1 MRIELTSEDDA
12 QVPLSPVI
20 DCVFLLLIFFLVTT
34 MLKFKEKQIPITLPD
49 PTTSLSEDANS
60 DIYVIGVDE
69 KGQYFKV
76 AGANRNGSRKWE
88 RLDDL
93 AGFLKKLGKIR
104 GKDRPLQFAADRDTP
119 FQTVI
124 KALDI
129 AQLQQYTNV
138 EVKTRNPAK

>member
-12 QVPLSPVI
+12 QVPLSPLI

-60 DIYVIGVDE
+60 DVYVIGIDE

-88 RLDDL
+88 KLDDL
-93 AGFLKKLGKIR
+93 AAFLNELGKIR
-104 GKDRPLQFAADRDTP
+104 GKDRPLQFAADRETP

-129 AQLQQYTNV
+129 AQLQEYTKV
-138 EVKTRNPAK
+138 EVKTRNLAK

>member
-12 QVPLSPVI
+12 QVPLSPLI

-60 DIYVIGVDE
+60 DVYVIGIDE
-69 KGQYFKV
+69 KGTYFKV
-76 AGANRNGSRKWE
+76 IGSEKNGSQKWAPI
-88 RLDDL
+88 DNL
-93 AGFLKKLGKIR
+93 AAFLKEVAQSR
-104 GKDRPLQFAADRDTP
+104 DKDKPLQFAADRDTP

-129 AQLQQYTNV
+129 AQLQEFTKV

>member
-12 QVPLSPVI
+12 QVPLSPLI

-60 DIYVIGVDE
+60 DVYVIGIDVNGE
-69 KGQYFKV
+69 YLKV
-76 AGANRNGSRKWE
+76 VGANKNGSRKYE
-88 RLDDL
+88 NLGDLSAFLKDL
-93 AGFLKKLGKIR
+93 AQSR

-129 AQLQQYTNV
+129 AQLQEFTNV

>member
-1 MRIELTSEDDA
+1 MRIELTTDDDA
-12 QVPLSPVI
+12 QVPLSPLI

-49 PTTSLSEDANS
+49 PTTSLSEDANN
-60 DIYVIGVDE
+60 DVFVIGIDE
-69 KGQYFKV
+69 KGTYLKV
-76 AGANRNGSRKWE
+76 IGSEKNGGRKWGQVE
-88 RLDDL
+88 DL
-93 AGFLKKLGKIR
+93 GAYLNELGKSR
-104 GKDRPLQFAADRDTP
+104 DKDKPLQFAADRDTP

-129 AQLQQYTNV
+129 AQLQEFTNV